1 MQHQMDRK
9 ALCALQRLMNE
20 SSEEDMEHILEVN
33 ADIIKTTHE
42 KGIITLALRFAIKQ
56 SNDELIAAL
65 FDRLTMKRDWFALML
80 YRQDKEFAIQMF
92 EQHIDSDLL
101 DSKDLQWIIDNGM
114 TYLIRYLDGKKIF
127 GAGGA
132 GAALLDNKS
141 VLRVYPLRDREYYI
155 NKLIRH
161 NPATTKYFK
170 HFISTCASKSYDII
184 IDGGSVLYSNK
195 GIADPTYLQTMIDIM
210 RARGFTPLV
219 VIHTSHTNLKLKTYA
234 ERVNKI
240 MNSEMKYITPN
251 GLNDDLFILMAYIVK
266 SSCKIVTRDT
276 YTDHINTFKKT
287 VRNEST
293 DFGNCLTH
301 DLIPFTNVHGVLQI
315 SSTKTYSECIQVT
328 DDCAYLPLENGDFQQ
343 IQIL

>member
-20 SSEEDMEHILEVN
+20 SSEEDMKKILEVN
-33 ADIIKTTHE
+33 ADIIRTTHE

-56 SNDELIAAL
+56 SNDELISVL

-80 YRQDKEFAIQMF
+80 YRQDKDFSMRMF

-101 DSKDLQWIIDNGM
+101 DSKDLQWMIDNGM

-127 GAGGA
+127 GARGA
-132 GAALLDNKS
+132 GTALLDNKS
-141 VLRVYPLRDREYYI
+141 VLRVYPLRDRDYYI
-155 NKLIRH
+155 HKLIHH
-161 NPATTKYFK
+161 NPATAKYFK
-170 HFISTCASKSYDII
+170 HFISTCASKSYDLI
-184 IDGGSVLYSNK
+184 IDGGSVLYSNY
-195 GIADPTYLQTMIDIM
+195 IANPTYLQTMIEIM

-219 VIHTSHTNLKLKTYA
+219 VIHTSHTNLKLKSYA
-234 ERVNKI
+234 KSLNDI
-240 MNSEMKYITPN
+240 LNSEMKYITPN
-251 GLNDDLFILMAYIVK
+251 NVNDDLFILMAYIVK

-276 YTDHINTFKKT
+276 YTDHIYNFKKS

-315 SSTKTYSECIQVT
+315 SSTTSYSECIQVT
-328 DDCAYLPLENGDFQQ
+328 DECAYIPLENGDFEQ